1 MNILAGFFSGLLGS
15 MGLGGGSILIIY
27 LTLFRDYQ
35 QVNAQ
40 GINLIFFI
48 VCATVSTIVYTI
60 KKQIKFKEIAFVV
73 LGGIVGAF
81 IGQFVLKQISSDL
94 LPKIFGVF
102 LILMGITSLLKSKS
116 SVVTKEKVW

>member
-60 KKQIKFKEIAFVV
+60 KKQIKFKEIGFVV

-94 LPKIFGVF
+94 LPKIFGSF
-102 LILMGITSLLKSKS
+102 LILMGITSLLKNKS
-116 SVVTKEKVW
+116 PVVTKEKL